1 MSKDKVRIAIIGAG
15 TVAYKHHIPAFLNCD
30 DAEVLA
36 VCDLN
41 KERAD
46 KLAEQFK
53 IPKVFYDVGD
63 LLTDTSID
71 AVSICTGNHTHHDIT
86 IESAKAGKHILCEKP
101 MAINVEQAVEMKNA
115 VEQHGVTFMMGFVN
129 RFRIESR
136 IIREFSEKDTFGE
149 IYYARCGWLRRRG
162 SPSGWFTDS
171 KKSGGGP
178 VIDIGVHVIDLTWY
192 LMGRPKPIAVSG
204 VVHKRIGQYETKGTQ
219 RWEAGE
225 KTDSSFSTED
235 SANALIRFENDVSL
249 SVDVSWAIN
258 GKEEE
263 MYSKL
268 YGTKGGASFNPL
280 EIYRE
285 ENNYLTD
292 TIPIIKEGSGWQ
304 SAFEY
309 EINHFIECIKKHKA
323 PISSVEEGLTI
334 QKMLTG
340 IYDSAARGREIDLT

>member
-1 MSKDKVRIAIIGAG
+1 MPKDKVNVAIIGAG
-15 TVAYKHHIPAFLNCD
+15 TVAMKHHVPAFLDCY
-30 DAEVLA
+30 DATVSA

-41 KERAD
+41 KERANQF
-46 KLAEQFK
+46 AEKFN
-53 IPKVFYDVGD
+53 IPKVFYSIEDILND
-63 LLTDTSID
+63 ASID
-71 AVSICTGNHTHHDIT
+71 AVSICTGNHTHHGIT
-86 IESAKAGKHILCEKP
+86 IACAKAGKHIFCEKP
-101 MAINVEQAVEMKNA
+101 MAINVGQALEMKNA

-136 IIREFSEKDTFGE
+136 IIQEFAEKDAFGD
-149 IYYARCGWLRRRG
+149 IYYARCGWIRRRG

-204 VVHKRIGQYETKGTQ
+204 VVHRRIGQYKTKGTQ
-219 RWEAGE
+219 QWEAGE
-225 KTDSSFSTED
+225 KADSSFSTED
-235 SANALIRFENDVSL
+235 SANALIRFENDVSM
-249 SVDVSWAIN
+249 SVDVSWALN
-258 GKEEE
+258 GKEED

-292 TIPIIKEGSGWQ
+292 TIPTIKEGTGWQ
-304 SAFEY
+304 SAFDY
-309 EINHFIECIKKHKA
+309 EIKHFVECIKGNNI
-323 PISSVEEGLTI
+323 PISSVDDGVVI
-334 QKMLTG
+334 QKILNG
-340 IYDSAARGREIDLT
+340 IYDSAQKGREIELT